1 MEQDTLYRTLKE
13 IANGHVYVAICNM
26 RDYASNHSIGMWR
39 DELES
44 LISDYELMMDYLG
57 RGIIDPDREKIHM
70 RISTRLE
77 RCVRNIMLYN
87 KTLASPFYQE
97 AKRKGG
103 DIPLD
108 AQALFLLVEA
118 VDPLMISC
126 TDGEAA
132 EALGAA
138 YRADLQADSATRVFG
153 RPAVLFSKLDSLM
166 DSDAGKQRAWKLL
179 KSLPRR

>member
-1 MEQDTLYRTLKE
+1 MLELFADYVEGDVGQPALVLSARRPSETSLNAIDKSLSAFGYGADAFVQATTLPL
-13 IANGHVYVAICNM
+13 
-26 RDYASNHSIGMWR
+26 
-39 DELES
+39 
-44 LISDYELMMDYLG
+44 
-57 RGIIDPDREKIHM
+57 DRAAE
-70 RISTRLE
+70 
-77 RCVRNIMLYN
+77 
-87 KTLASPFYQE
+87 
-97 AKRKGG
+97 GG

-118 VDPLMISC
+118 VDPLMIIC